1 MSDCLL
7 FCNFESIDRDY
18 RGTAVLNQLSKLIK
32 KIIRNQKKKNEMDF
46 FEASEK
52 VIHFF
57 HLYEQNKILCLLR
70 TQGALALPLESDKD
84 GNDRVP

>member
-1 MSDCLL
+1 
-7 FCNFESIDRDY
+7 
-18 RGTAVLNQLSKLIK
+18 
-32 KIIRNQKKKNEMDF
+32 MDF

-70 TQGALALPLESDKD
+70 TQGALPLESDKD
-84 GNDRVP
+84 GSDRVP